1 MNKRPKRSHKSLRT
15 GLALGALFVSMTAP
29 PAMADELF
37 AFVDEATLNDSMTT
51 LGNVLAEDVDPPVP
65 CRLDVFNDLRGET
78 LFDKATLESMNELL
92 AESILGAENLG
103 DCIIQSHKISQE
115 KATSFLVE
123 QRAAGKAGLAV
134 VLAYYRINKG
144 VTVLGTLRDE
154 EGRLLGSTSGLFE
167 LPAALAVNEQA
178 AASARSNSVDEPTP
192 SASAPTRTERID
204 DTPPEP
210 ATVKKQTPLA
220 VDTRAAEAAL
230 RQKAA
235 QETRITTPLVAPF
248 NLRRIQ
254 AGIPSSVSTLRIA
267 DTGGLDATMMADLA
281 ADFTDDLASSPT
293 ASEINVKNID
303 IQTSDLETAFAKVLA
318 NEIDIVVTREPIST
332 SLSTRFAKAYGVNM
346 RSRYAEHVVAIGTG
360 EIEPI
365 SCGIDYPRDG
375 IMMTTEDHPSSQ
387 RIYLYT
393 NPSVPVTARDRFVD
407 FALSSKGQAAVA
419 NHTFDLRLQMSG
431 ARYATWRHQVAGQQ
445 EPALPDVLARF
456 RSLIR
461 TSERVST
468 TFRFDFASADLV
480 LDSRSEQDLENL
492 IDLVKAD
499 GVDGR
504 RILLFGF
511 ADSVGAAPFNVDLS
525 RQRADAVATRLRLA
539 GIAVPPNNV
548 YGIGEDSPVACD
560 STPEGDRSELGALKN
575 RRVEVWIES

>member
-1 MNKRPKRSHKSLRT
+1 MN
-15 GLALGALFVSMTAP
+15 
-29 PAMADELF
+29 
-37 AFVDEATLNDSMTT
+37 
-51 LGNVLAEDVDPPVP
+51 
-65 CRLDVFNDLRGET
+65 
-78 LFDKATLESMNELL
+78 
-92 AESILGAENLG
+92 
-103 DCIIQSHKISQE
+103 
-115 KATSFLVE
+115 
-123 QRAAGKAGLAV
+123 
-134 VLAYYRINKG
+134 
-144 VTVLGTLRDE
+144 
-154 EGRLLGSTSGLFE
+154 
-167 LPAALAVNEQA
+167 
-178 AASARSNSVDEPTP
+178 
-192 SASAPTRTERID
+192 
-204 DTPPEP
+204 
-210 ATVKKQTPLA
+210 KQTPLA

-393 NPSVPVTARDRFVD
+393 NPSVPGTARDRFVD